1 MGLIQEFKDF
11 AMKGNVVDM
20 AVGVVIG
27 GAFGKIVTSLVNN
40 IITPLTGILTG
51 GISLEKFTTLIG
63 TREVDGETVDNYLL
77 WGSFLQSIVDFLIVA
92 FAIFIAIKIMN
103 RVREQ
108 FESPE
113 EETAPAAPPEDIQL
127 LREIRD
133 ALKKG

>member
-27 GAFGKIVTSLVNN
+27 GAFGKIVSSLVDN
-40 IITPLTGILTG
+40 IITPLIGMLTSG
-51 GISLEKFTTLIG
+51 ETFDGFVIPLS
-63 TREVDGETVDNYLL
+63 EVDPDTGEAANNLL
-77 WGSFLQSIVDFLIVA
+77 VGSFAQSIIDFLIIA
-92 FAIFIAIKIMN
+92 FAIFVAIKIMN

-108 FESPE
+108 FEGPAE
-113 EETAPAAPPEDIQL
+113 DPAPKAPPEDIQL

-133 ALKKG
+133 SLKNS